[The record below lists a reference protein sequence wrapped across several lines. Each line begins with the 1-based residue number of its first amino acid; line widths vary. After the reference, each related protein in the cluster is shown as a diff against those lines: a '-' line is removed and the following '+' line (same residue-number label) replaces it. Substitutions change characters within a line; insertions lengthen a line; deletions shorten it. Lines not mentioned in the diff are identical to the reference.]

1 MICPMKYRVLFFNY
15 AGQVFSEK
23 PFDADD
29 HSGAIDYARRAFS
42 TDAGLGYEIRQ
53 GKCLIKRVFFGGQPK
68 AA

>member
-1 MICPMKYRVLFFNY
+1 MSLYRVLFFNH

-29 HSGAIDYARRAFS
+29 DRGAIDYARRAFC
-42 TDAGLGYEIRQ
+42 TDTGLGYEIRQ
-53 GKCLIKRVFFGGQPK
+53 GQCLIIRVFFGSQPK